1 MMRII
6 AIANQKGGCGKT
18 TTAVNVAASLAMSG
32 YRTLLVD
39 FDPQGHATLGLGLEP
54 STLSKTMHDVMVD
67 TYTSMAQVIHQIQID
82 RLSVAPSSILLGT
95 AEFELSQRVGK
106 ERILGEQLEH
116 VVNQYDYTIID
127 CPPQLSLLMV
137 NALLASHYVIV
148 TVQTQYYALE
158 GLKRLLETL
167 QIMRK
172 RFHPCKAR
180 TLGLLLTFV
189 EDRVAISRQVQQQLR
204 EYFGRLVFDT
214 VIHKNTRLAEAPSA
228 GQSILTYAP
237 NTKAAFEY
245 RAVAEE
251 MTNRIRALEGTL

>member
-1 MMRII
+1 MRTI

-18 TTAVNVAASLAMSG
+18 TTAINVAASLALSG
-32 YRTLLVD
+32 HRTLLVD

-54 STLSKTMHDVMVD
+54 NTLSKTMYDVMVD
-67 TYTSMAQVIHQIQID
+67 MHTSIAEVTNQVQID
-82 RLSVAPSSILLGT
+82 RLAVAPSSILLGT
-95 AEFELSQRVGK
+95 IEFELHQRAGR
-106 ERILGEQLEH
+106 EWFLNEQLGR
-116 VVNQYDYTIID
+116 VANQYDYTIID

-137 NALLASHYVIV
+137 NALLASHYIIV

-158 GLKRLLETL
+158 GLKRLLETVNIL
-167 QIMRK
+167 RK
-172 RFHPCKAR
+172 RFHPSNAR

-204 EYFGRLVFDT
+204 EYFGKLVFDT

-237 NTKAAFEY
+237 NTKAASEY
-245 RAVAEE
+245 TAVAEE
-251 MTNRIRALEGTL
+251 TKNRIRALEEIL